1 MKVIHLLKTSK
12 GAAWAFK
19 MLREQLLEGIDVHV
33 VLPDQEGRAKDYAQM
48 GCVVHVLNLDF
59 EVLKLWSNIEK
70 AKSFNRLLD
79 EVNPDLVHSHFV
91 STTLNMRLSM
101 RKLNIPKIFQVPGP
115 LHLEHVFYRTIE
127 IFLANKHDYW
137 IGSCEWTVERYAKS
151 GIDRNRLFLSYYG
164 TDVDNF
170 VANNPIDLKNQL
182 SLSKETQLIGMVAY
196 MYAPK
201 KYLGQTRGLK
211 GHEDLVD
218 AVAILKGKYPNLKVL
233 FIGGQ
238 WGDQTDYFEQVYQ
251 YSKEKLG
258 DDVILLGSRSDVL
271 DLYHNLTMAVFP
283 SHSENVGGAVES
295 LLMNVPTI
303 TSDVGGF
310 PDLVKQN
317 RTGLLVPAKSP
328 VLLAGAIDAYLDD
341 EPLRMKHAEAGRKL
355 ANELF
360 DVKRTAR
367 EVVEIYNEI
376 LGLKRQ

>member
-19 MLREQLLEGIDVHV
+19 MLREQLQEGLEVHV
-33 VLPDQEGRAKDYAQM
+33 VLPSREGRAEDYAKI

-59 EVLKLWSNIEK
+59 QVVKLWKNIEK
-70 AKSFNRLLD
+70 ERSFKRLLD
-79 EVNPDLVHSHFV
+79 EVKPDLVHSHFV
-91 STTLNMRLSM
+91 STTLVMRLAM
-101 RKLNIPKIFQVPGP
+101 RKLNVPKIFQVPGP

-170 VANNPIDLKNQL
+170 VANNPIDLKAQL
-182 SLSKETQLIGMVAY
+182 SLPQETQLIGMVAY

-201 KYLGQTRGLK
+201 KYLGQSRGLK

-218 AVAILKGKYPNLKVL
+218 AVAILKDKYPNLKLL

-238 WGDQTDYFEQVYQ
+238 WGEASDYFEQVSQ
-251 YSKEKLG
+251 YSKEKMG
-258 DDVILLGSRSDVL
+258 DDAILLGNRSDVL

-310 PDLVKQN
+310 PDLIKHN
-317 RTGLLVPAKSP
+317 KTGLLVPSKSP
-328 VLLAGAIDAYLDD
+328 LMLSKAIKFYLDN
-341 EPLRMKHAEAGRKL
+341 EQARLTHASTGYKSAHEMF
-355 ANELF
+355 N
-360 DVKRTAR
+360 VKSTTRQ
-367 EVVEIYNEI
+367 VICIYNKI
-376 LGLKRQ
+376 LNLK